1 MGKKIIIAYGFDS
14 RGLVYALTELSDRF
28 LNNINKNNNF
38 NIKNKIIE
46 KPSTKIRSISK
57 CFESN
62 IEDLDW
68 FHDRAMW
75 RKYLS
80 MLVSQRFNRFTL
92 TFGMQYNYPY
102 GNEFI
107 TEMFIYI

>member
-1 MGKKIIIAYGFDS
+1 M
-14 RGLVYALTELSDRF
+14 
-28 LNNINKNNNF
+28 
-38 NIKNKIIE
+38 IE
-46 KPSTKIRSISK
+46 S
-57 CFESN
+57 
-62 IEDLDW
+62 
-68 FHDRAMW
+68 MW

-107 TEMFIYI
+107 TDVYLYLAYPFLVSPKGYNIYAEGLSD